1 MSTGSHTS
9 SAVRAGLDWVAFLK
23 RYSPGRPRH
32 DLKWIAAYA
41 AYVREQADLDA
52 DLGDEARRQTQVWA
66 GEGGAHA

>member
-9 SAVRAGLDWVAFLK
+9 SPVPAGLDWVAFSK
-23 RYSPGRPRH
+23 RYFPGRPRH
-32 DLKWIAAYA
+32 DLKGIATYA

-52 DLGDEARRQTQVWA
+52 DPNDEARRQTQVLA